1 MSEEKAKEEPKAEE
15 KPKKGKKKRWL
26 VLIVLL
32 LLILVGVICY
42 LFFFRKTGTS
52 VKSSGE
58 ISITKNPQLETDK
71 AVTKVVGPGGSVLS
85 TRASDG
91 TLYTL
96 TIPKDA
102 MIVPLTVTMTPMKK
116 VPLDNYGKLDAG
128 NGVMIGDRVT
138 FNRPS
143 FLTVQPNTEKPKATT
158 DSGTVKWNRCAIG
171 SRGYDPE
178 ICAGIRDIPFG
189 AGIEPG
195 KVVVLGSEEFSSITL
210 NPTIPM
216 GDSNAYNT
224 HVWRSGFYLAD
235 KIDKKDA
242 QMLAKKNFENGF
254 DYVNS
259 TEVLMQLAA
268 LGGDLTPYKD
278 EIARFER
285 EKKDYPREV
294 LKGAIIASI
303 VGNQA
308 AYNARIEDFG
318 KAYTRNLSDVRSSF
332 IPWPRYAALYRQLVA
347 NGTKKTTDG
356 FHLIPRAYAELQDYD
371 PSNSSSD
378 SSQPDLPN
386 YNGGS
391 STPANDNPLGIG
403 DPFWPIDIPDYVEP
417 PKEPDS
423 GTHGSFPT
431 DPTNLPDAVGTPSRN
446 GSEAA
451 KHKGSDPLKDA
462 GQSSRNDITSKTKSC
477 SEKIEGIETL
487 ALLGLIEPEDMQ
499 PIIDILTKCADSCT
513 TFEQCEEYADA
524 CHKFGSITGETR
536 ALNRIKTFL
545 SEGGD
550 CKDAVKKD
558 LKTFGINCP

>member
-1 MSEEKAKEEPKAEE
+1 MSEEEITKEDPKAGEE
-15 KPKKGKKKRWL
+15 KPKKGKKKLWL
-26 VLIVLL
+26 ILLALILILIVGLL
-32 LLILVGVICY
+32 AY
-42 LFFFRKTGTS
+42 LFLFKKTGTS
-52 VKSSGE
+52 VKSVKGE
-58 ISITKNPQLETDK
+58 ISITKNPELESDK

-128 NGVMIGDRVT
+128 NGVKIGDRVT
-138 FNRPS
+138 FNRPA
-143 FLTVQPNTEKPKATT
+143 FLTVQPNTEKPKATST
-158 DSGTVKWNRCAIG
+158 TGTVKWNRCAIG

-195 KVVVLGSEEFSSITL
+195 KVVILGSEEFSSINL

-235 KIDKKDA
+235 KIDKKEA
-242 QMLAKKNFENGF
+242 EVLAKKNFENGF

-259 TEVLMQLAA
+259 TEVLTQLAA

-294 LKGAIIASI
+294 LKGAIIAKI
-303 VGNQA
+303 VGHET

-332 IPWPRYAALYRQLVA
+332 LPWPRYAALYRQLEA
-347 NGTKKTTDG
+347 NGTKKTSDG
-356 FHLIPRAYAELQDYD
+356 FHLIPRAYAELPDYD
-371 PSNSSSD
+371 NSN
-378 SSQPDLPN
+378 
-386 YNGGS
+386 S
-391 STPANDNPLGIG
+391 STPANDNPLVTGE
-403 DPFWPIDIPDYVEP
+403 PFWPIDLPDYVEP

-423 GTHGSFPT
+423 GTRGSFPT
-431 DPTNLPDAVGTPSRN
+431 DPTDLPDAVGTPSVT

-451 KHKGSDPLKDA
+451 KHKGSDPVRDA
-462 GQSSRNDITSKTKSC
+462 GQKARNDITSRTKSC
-477 SEKIEGIETL
+477 SEKIEGMETL
-487 ALLGLIEPEDMQ
+487 ALLGLIEPG
-499 PIIDILTKCADSCT
+499 DIGPMAKILEECAGNCT

-524 CHKFGSITGETR
+524 SHKFGSIAGEAT
-536 ALNRIKTFL
+536 AMNRIKTFL
-545 SEGGD
+545 AEGGD